1 MYFES
6 TVGWEE
12 PAAVEQSAAA
22 ASSGIDTVAE
32 PKAAEPKAKAKAKG
46 KGKAETKAKASG
58 KRERET
64 EPETLTPEKKLKKD
78 IDDQITDACRL
89 QRRQQQALALGHSL
103 LKEVDTNPSL
113 VALKGNVQML
123 TDLEGAISK
132 VHSVMSSNFRQA
144 VNSCSTHAAM
154 RKLGDDMDQQTVL
167 NSWRNLVTEWTPA
180 VGNLEKER
188 LKMARRVSSE
198 KAHTKE

>member
-22 ASSGIDTVAE
+22 ASFGISTEAE
-32 PKAAEPKAKAKAKG
+32 PKSEPKAKAKG
-46 KGKAETKAKASG
+46 KSKAKAEPKPKASG
-58 KRERET
+58 KRERDP
-64 EPETLTPEKKLKKD
+64 EPEVLSPEKKLKKD

-113 VALKGNVQML
+113 VALKGNTQML
-123 TDLEGAISK
+123 RDLEGAISK

-188 LKMARRVSSE
+188 LKMARRVQSE
-198 KAHTKE
+198 KAHANV